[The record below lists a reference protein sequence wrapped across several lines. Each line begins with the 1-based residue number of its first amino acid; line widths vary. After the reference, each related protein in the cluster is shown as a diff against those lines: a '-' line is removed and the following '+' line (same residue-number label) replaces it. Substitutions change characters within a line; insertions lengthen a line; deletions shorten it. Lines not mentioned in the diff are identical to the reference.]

1 MVQRPLILVTF
12 VAGAWIA
19 AQAGGAE
26 PPAPSAAS
34 ASPEQSSRLRLAFIT
49 CFKDAVFF
57 TPVKQGMQDAAAQL
71 QVDCDWLGTEAADV
85 PAQAAL
91 VQRALDQDYDGIAL
105 NIIDPQAFD
114 AVVQHA
120 IDQGVPVVAFNIDDQ
135 ATPNARLAAVC
146 QRFHEAGR
154 RLAER
159 VADLIPDG
167 SHVLLTMHDTGVSAL
182 EDRRRGV
189 QDALQ
194 PKNLRW
200 TVITTGNDAAQGAVK
215 ITEVLREKQ
224 DIRIVLSTGQA
235 DTEAAGRAIERHFAG
250 QGYWAAG
257 FDLSPETLR
266 LIQAGHIRCTVDQ
279 QPYIQGYYP
288 VVQLTLYLRYGILPS
303 DIDAG
308 ATIIDNDNVDR
319 VLELTT
325 RKYR

>member
-1 MVQRPLILVTF
+1 MRR
-12 VAGAWIA
+12 VAQGLAVFFALTVGEGMA
-19 AQAGGAE
+19 AGPGE
-26 PPAPSAAS
+26 SPTPPSSAAGQ
-34 ASPEQSSRLRLAFIT
+34 ESSRLRLAFIT

-57 TPVKQGMQDAAAQL
+57 APVKQGMHDAAAQL
-71 QVDCDWLGTEAADV
+71 QVDCDWLGTEAADLRT
-85 PAQAAL
+85 QAAM
-91 VQRALDQDYDGIAL
+91 VQSAVKQGYDGIAL

-114 AVVQHA
+114 EVVQQA

-135 ATPNARLAAVC
+135 GTPNARLAAVC
-146 QRFHEAGR
+146 QRFHQAGR

-159 VADLIPDG
+159 VADQIPDG

-194 PKNLRW
+194 QKNLRW

-215 ITEVLREKQ
+215 IADVLRAKQ

-235 DTEAAGRAIERHFAG
+235 DTEAAGRAIERSFAD

-266 LIQAGHIRCTVDQ
+266 LIQAGPIRCTVDQ

-308 ATIIDNDNVDR
+308 ATIIDHGNVSR